1 MDATQQARGRRQRH
15 EYLLGT
21 QSATTQNELLKLDFL
36 GSVVAQDMKQIAWLG
51 EMA

>member
-1 MDATQQARGRRQRH
+1 MDATQQAHGRRQRD

-21 QSATTQNELLKLDFL
+21 KSAATQNELLKLDFL
-36 GSVVAQDMKQIAWLG
+36 GSVVAQDMNQIAWLV